1 MLKENWMTP
10 SGKLLLPF
18 LAGGLA
24 IFLSFFDLTRYGE
37 SAWSFFDIQVV
48 LTAIAGMLGGFW
60 VGFFSGLI
68 AGAFR
73 WMLKPDVFSYFWVVL
88 GAGVLAGLFSGWI
101 KNYQTM
107 GKQVFAGGLLIG
119 LFHGMLIY
127 LPTANFLPWP
137 YLVMTIG
144 FIAFLEATGIFIFF
158 AVISAILRSEK
169 RREIEQELLKSKL
182 LFLQAQIRPHFLF
195 NALNTISAICGKEN
209 ALEARELVLNLA
221 RFLRRILKRADEMVT
236 LREEMEYIDA
246 YLEIE
251 KARFQEK
258 LKIEKQFEIGEE
270 RWNMKVPI
278 LVLQPLV
285 ENAVKHGISKKEF
298 EGTVRIRFSEN
309 GDVLQVEISDDGAGM
324 TAETLKNLLER
335 GASFGEGAGVG
346 LKNIQQR
353 LVYLYGRGHGLQ
365 FDTGLGKGTKVTVK
379 IPFEERGKS

>member
-1 MLKENWMTP
+1 
-10 SGKLLLPF
+10 
-18 LAGGLA
+18 
-24 IFLSFFDLTRYGE
+24 
-37 SAWSFFDIQVV
+37 
-48 LTAIAGMLGGFW
+48 
-60 VGFFSGLI
+60 
-68 AGAFR
+68 
-73 WMLKPDVFSYFWVVL
+73 
-88 GAGVLAGLFSGWI
+88 
-101 KNYQTM
+101 
-107 GKQVFAGGLLIG
+107 
-119 LFHGMLIY
+119 
-127 LPTANFLPWP
+127 
-137 YLVMTIG
+137 MTIG
-144 FIAFLEATGIFIFF
+144 FIAFLEATGVFIFF

-195 NALNTISAICGKEN
+195 NALNTISAICGKES
-209 ALEARELVLNLA
+209 APEARELVLNLA

-298 EGTVRIRFSEN
+298 EGTIRICFSE
-309 GDVLQVEISDDGAGM
+309 DRDALRVEISDDGAGM

-353 LVYLYGRGHGLQ
+353 LVYLYGREHGLQ
-365 FDTGLGKGTKVTVK
+365 FDTGFGKGPKVTVK
-379 IPFEERGKS
+379 IPFEKRGKS